1 MAEVTRVPIQPIEK
15 GSLAKLW
22 LGVIVAILLG
32 AGVAWAALPKSVEVT
47 ELTAGTGANPG
58 PEDVVFVHY
67 VGKLDDG
74 TEFDRSPDMTAPVQ
88 GIFPQGYP
96 LQLDSMIPGFR
107 TGLMQMQKGGKYELF
122 IPSDQAYGDEP
133 QPGSPIPP
141 GADLVFE
148 VEVVDFMSQ
157 ADFER
162 RLGILQ
168 QMMQAQGAGG
178 PGAPLPPQP

>member
-1 MAEVTRVPIQPIEK
+1 MTEVTRVPIQPIEQ
-15 GSLAKLW
+15 GSLTKLW
-22 LGVIVAILLG
+22 LGVIVAILIG
-32 AGVAWAALPKSVEVT
+32 AGIAWSALPKSVDVT
-47 ELTAGTGANPG
+47 EITAGTGATPG
-58 PEDVVFVHY
+58 PEDVVFVNY
-67 VGKLDDG
+67 VGRLTDG
-74 TEFDRSPDMTAPVQ
+74 TEFDRSPDMTAPLE

-107 TGLMQMQKGGKYELF
+107 TGLLQMQKGGKYELY

-148 VEVVDFMSQ
+148 VEIVDFMSQ

-168 QMMQAQGAGG
+168 QMMQGQAGATS
-178 PGAPLPPQP
+178 PQP